1 MYDHIEGICFH
12 EEKFERKICVGAFD
26 GEVEPA
32 LGTRFEVS
40 IFAELELNFLYCWQK
55 YIFLIINACP
65 IQITRIEISRQRQ
78 YCIIVVEGIGIFF
91 LSYADYF
98 FAFHLAEVVEEYID
112 D

>member
-40 IFAELELNFLYCWQK
+40 IFAELELNFLYC
-55 YIFLIINACP
+55 
-65 IQITRIEISRQRQ
+65 
-78 YCIIVVEGIGIFF
+78 
-91 LSYADYF
+91 
-98 FAFHLAEVVEEYID
+98 
-112 D
+112 